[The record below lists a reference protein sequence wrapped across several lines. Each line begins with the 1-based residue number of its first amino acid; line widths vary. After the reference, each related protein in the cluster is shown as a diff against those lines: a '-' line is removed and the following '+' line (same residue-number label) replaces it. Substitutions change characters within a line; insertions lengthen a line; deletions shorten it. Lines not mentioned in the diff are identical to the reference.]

1 MDELIKE
8 YNILLDINPRDYL
21 PNDSRSVDKWN
32 EDVDALE
39 DEIESINP
47 GYFKRL

>member
-1 MDELIKE
+1 MDELITE
-8 YNILLDINPRDYL
+8 YNILININPHEYL
-21 PNDSRSVDKWN
+21 PNDPRSVEKWN

-39 DEIESINP
+39 DEIESIDP